1 MVNMLVIED
10 NFHFSKAL
18 INIVVQEIPQV
29 RLCKIATDG
38 QDALDFLMNNTNNVD
53 IILLDLQLPNLNGLE
68 FINRLE
74 KFNYNKY
81 ENSIIVISGQIELL
95 NKVRNS
101 PFLYTYIKKATSFD
115 KIIAEINDLSE
126 LKQNK
131 LAEKNILELI
141 NRELH
146 TLSYKENLSGTKYL
160 RETINLIATND
171 FTSENL
177 KNTVYP
183 LIAKKYNKSV
193 NNIKCNIN
201 HATEVMNCT
210 CRSDVIKDY
219 FVFYDDFNVVTPKQ
233 VIDTILNKISQKA
246 R

>member
-18 INIVVQEIPQV
+18 INIVVKEIPQI

-38 QDALDFLMNNTNNVD
+38 QDAFDFLINNTNTVD
-53 IILLDLQLPNLNGLE
+53 IILLDLQLPNLNGIE
-68 FINRLE
+68 FINKLQ
-74 KFNYNKY
+74 KFKFSKY
-81 ENSIIVISGQIELL
+81 ENSIIVISGQLELL

-115 KIIAEINDLSE
+115 KIIAEVNDLSE
-126 LKQNK
+126 LKQNELTK
-131 LAEKNILELI
+131 KNILELI
-141 NRELH
+141 NNELH
-146 TLSYKENLSGTKYL
+146 TLSYKESLSGTKYL
-160 RETINLIATND
+160 REAINLIVTND

-177 KNTVYP
+177 KNTIYP

-210 CRSDVIKDY
+210 CKSEIIKDY

-233 VIDTILNKISQKA
+233 VIDTILSKISPKV